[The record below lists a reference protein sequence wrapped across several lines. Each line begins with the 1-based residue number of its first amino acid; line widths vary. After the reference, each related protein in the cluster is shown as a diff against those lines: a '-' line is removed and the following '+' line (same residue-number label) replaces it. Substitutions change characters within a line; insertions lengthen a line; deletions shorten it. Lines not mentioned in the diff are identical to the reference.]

1 MEASELIHAPNSKVP
16 KKVLFDREI
25 KTLFSIFPFNA
36 SFSILGNKVGA
47 MYTVM
52 AQCWKETVQLL
63 HTYGSKA
70 EISLRD
76 NTK

>member
-52 AQCWKETVQLL
+52 AQC
-63 HTYGSKA
+63 
-70 EISLRD
+70 
-76 NTK
+76 